1 MAKYTITHT
10 CGCQE
15 TVQLFGKECERQR
28 KIDFLETL
36 PCVDCQRKAEREAA
50 EKSATALA
58 LPGLVGSDKQVAW
71 ALTIRNGAIK
81 ELAARNGGTADAEAM
96 SVVSGITS
104 AGWWIDHRVRAADCV
119 VAQTP
124 AAKRAEAERAAELEP
139 RMLESIGQYKAASE
153 PKKVAILDMMHN
165 AAEFG
170 TPERAKIAREFLRR
184 IGEAN

>member
-10 CGCQE
+10 CGCKE
-15 TVQLFGKECERQR
+15 TVQLFGKESDRAR
-28 KIDFLETL
+28 KTEWLETI

-50 EKSATALA
+50 EKSAAALS
-58 LPGLVGSDKQVAW
+58 LPGLVGSEKQVAW
-71 ALTIRNGAIK
+71 AITIRNIAIN
-81 ELAARNGGTADAEAM
+81 ELTARNGGKVSADAMAVI
-96 SVVSGITS
+96 SNITS
-104 AGWWIDHRVRAADCV
+104 AGWWIDHRNRAADYI

-184 IGEAN
+184 IGVK